1 VCSRPRSRA
10 RLAAAAAAQEDK
22 DEEAGGEED
31 GSSKAAATK
40 TTMKTQTVELH
51 MVGFAKDAV
60 PKQRRWNR
68 IAQEEALLTR
78 RGGAGRHPAHGA
90 LLGCHLS
97 LVGWIFGCLHGWI
110 DLWLSAVV
118 VAL

>member
-90 LLGCHLS
+90 LLGRHLR
-97 LVGWIFGCLHGWI
+97 LVGWIFGCLHG
-110 DLWLSAVV
+110 
-118 VAL
+118 